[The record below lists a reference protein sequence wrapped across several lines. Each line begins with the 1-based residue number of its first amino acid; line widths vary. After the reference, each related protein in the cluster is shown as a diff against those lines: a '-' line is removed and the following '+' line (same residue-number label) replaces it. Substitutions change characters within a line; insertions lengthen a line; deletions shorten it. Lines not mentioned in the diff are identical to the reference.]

1 MSRRYLVANLRVT
14 DENFVFEFGS
24 ANPVSFIVSKGF
36 VSTNKE
42 NNDMRI
48 WILEQDKKIAENNC
62 KDGIELMRYVCDAGY
77 DENVFCVIAEDDKG
91 NRYTKLVQFSICST
105 VGNTSIKITED

>member
-24 ANPVSFIVSKGF
+24 ANPVSFTISKGF

-42 NNDMRI
+42 SNDLRI
-48 WILEQDKKIAENNC
+48 WILEQDKKISENNC

-91 NRYTKLVQFSICST
+91 NRYTKLVQFSICS
-105 VGNTSIKITED
+105 I